1 MVTQMR
7 GRQKNRRRHV
17 RKILDISMTRF
28 AGVFVLA
35 GKVRLHSLTAI
46 KECRDGRT
54 AMMHVGIICT
64 DHDDVANVYKYD
76 RCRTFCGN
84 ILLRSELALSIQLS
98 GHFGFPGDRCGTR
111 GRKEYIATTTATDR
125 IWGARDLRA
134 RGRRNSTSRGAMATG
149 RQARLRAGEQHQT
162 RCQRRLQRS
171 VGGGRAE
178 RCGRYRVRRQFQRNH
193 GKLIFEPLDRPGRAA
208 TVPGPPRK
216 RVRARSV
223 EKTQWMTRQSKNLE
237 KHP

>member
-1 MVTQMR
+1 MTFPMYINMIVVERSVAIYCCGANWRCQFNCR
-7 GRQKNRRRHV
+7 
-17 RKILDISMTRF
+17 DISASR
-28 AGVFVLA
+28 
-35 GKVRLHSLTAI
+35 AI
-46 KECRDGRT
+46 AAE
-54 AMMHVGIICT
+54 
-64 DHDDVANVYKYD
+64 
-76 RCRTFCGN
+76 
-84 ILLRSELALSIQLS
+84 
-98 GHFGFPGDRCGTR
+98 R
-111 GRKEYIATTTATDR
+111 GAERNIATTTATDR

>member
-28 AGVFVLA
+28 AGVVVLA

-54 AMMHVGIICT
+54 AMIHVGIICT

-111 GRKEYIATTTATDR
+111 GRKEYRHHDCHRPDLACARPSGTRSSQFNVTGRNGHGQAGAPSRRRAASDKVPAKAPTICR
-125 IWGARDLRA
+125 GGARGALWTVSREAAVSAQPRQIDL
-134 RGRRNSTSRGAMATG
+134 
-149 RQARLRAGEQHQT
+149 
-162 RCQRRLQRS
+162 
-171 VGGGRAE
+171 
-178 RCGRYRVRRQFQRNH
+178 
-193 GKLIFEPLDRPGRAA
+193 
-208 TVPGPPRK
+208 
-216 RVRARSV
+216 
-223 EKTQWMTRQSKNLE
+223 
-237 KHP
+237 